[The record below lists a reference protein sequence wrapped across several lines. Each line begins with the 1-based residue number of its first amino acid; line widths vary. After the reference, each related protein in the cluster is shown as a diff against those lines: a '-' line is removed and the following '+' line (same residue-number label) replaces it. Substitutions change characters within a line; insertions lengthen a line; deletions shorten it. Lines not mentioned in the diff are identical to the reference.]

1 MVVGWCFT
9 KPRNYLQISTDIFI
23 FDPGVVVFS
32 NRSWLPDAFRP
43 GLCCI
48 YRAPF
53 GVNYLQSG
61 RIYFE
66 VVQREVSLSS
76 VGAWLLLAQ
85 SIGPHWL
92 FILRSR

>member
-1 MVVGWCFT
+1 M
-9 KPRNYLQISTDIFI
+9 
-23 FDPGVVVFS
+23 PGAV
-32 NRSWLPDAFRP
+32 RP
-43 GLCCI
+43 GLSCI